1 MHQIERP
8 PSQYVVPDTEDE
20 DELSDLEESA
30 LRVADERSDIPD
42 EDGSFDSDIEELSLM
57 PLR

>member
-1 MHQIERP
+1 M
-8 PSQYVVPDTEDE
+8 VPDTEDE